1 MPTIE
6 KSLRVLVV
14 DDSRDVA
21 DAIGLLVEALGSH
34 VSVTYDGKKAL
45 EVANSFRPDLMLIDL
60 LMPGI
65 GGCEL
70 VTRFR
75 EIPIFSR
82 TRMVAITGQIVEEQ
96 ESSAIK
102 AGFDAVLI
110 KPLGLKKLMAVL
122 ARGGKSP

>member
-21 DAIGLLVEALGSH
+21 DAIGLLIEALGNQ
-34 VSVTYDGKKAL
+34 VSVTYDGGKAL
-45 EVANSFRPDLMLIDL
+45 EVANVFRPDLMLIDL

-65 GGCEL
+65 DGCEL

-75 EIPIFSR
+75 QIPIFSR
-82 TRMVAITGQIVEEQ
+82 TRMVAITGQIMEEQ

-102 AGFDAVLI
+102 AGFDAVLF
-110 KPLGLKKLMAVL
+110 KPLGLKEVMAVL
-122 ARGGKSP
+122 ARVGKAL